1 MKRPMIRSVVRLTA
15 EHGEAPNKYVGFATA
30 EVRLAYP
37 PQGRAE
43 AAEALR
49 KAVADAWKQFEE
61 ADAS

>member
-30 EVRLAYP
+30 EVRLAFP
-37 PQGRAE
+37 PQGKAE

-49 KAVADAWKQFEE
+49 RAVADAWDQLAKAE
-61 ADAS
+61 AS